1 MSKHDREKELDSTVS
16 EVLRDTM
23 ILDNIRDA
31 VVVVDSDGKIS
42 VWNPGAESLF
52 GWSRAEMI
60 GQPHP
65 VRFPHA
71 AHSHEHASLCAPLR
85 DNDWEGEYQ
94 DHRKDGTQIWVE
106 ARIRRLIDRAGRCI
120 GVIGIF
126 HDISLRKRIESDAKE
141 REEFVRSVLD
151 SMAPRIAVLDQQ
163 GNIVS
168 INRAWREFGI
178 RTTSPALHVHQ
189 PVEIGCNYLA
199 LCRSVTG
206 TEREEA
212 FRFAQGIEDVLLG
225 KRASFELEYACDLP
239 WAPRYCLM
247 TVTPLGSHGKGV
259 VVSHTDITQRRKI
272 EASLKEHRDRLQLA
286 LSAAKM
292 AVCTRDLQT
301 GQITWSKEALEL
313 FPSLSLGSDRQRIY
327 EVIHS
332 EDLPKLLTT
341 VQQALQHGTPQSCEL
356 RMIGDDHRIRRMSF
370 LGQLCTDAE
379 GRPVSL
385 VGTLRDVTVQRRSE
399 LLLLGQNRILDLIAK
414 GAPLAEVLREVV
426 GLVESLLHCVIC
438 TILTKDAE
446 GRHLNLVA
454 APSMPAS
461 YSKAVERIPIGPQQ
475 GSCGTCA
482 FLGVRV
488 DVKDIATD
496 PLWDRYRHLA
506 LPIGLRSCLSV
517 PIVASD
523 AHAQAGTGSVSP
535 RSVIGTFALYRTSG
549 TNIEQDEE
557 EDAVLPIAAQLAGV
571 AIERDLAMR
580 RITESEERYRRL
592 LEVVPAAIVVI
603 VEGRITFCNQTL
615 LQVAGYQH
623 RSELIGQDVRM
634 LVMPAQHSELERT
647 MSALLEG
654 RIQQSSDDDYLVR
667 SDDTLVP
674 VQSVATM
681 IWDGGRRAIMV
692 ALLDRTEQRRSDE
705 LLRSI
710 MSSVTDAIIT
720 TDASG
725 QIVSANAATA
735 RLFEYEV
742 GELIGQ
748 RIRGHILRRCVAVQ
762 KLWPE
767 VMGKFRAHAGCG
779 VGMHTLHAERRAQS
793 AQRDRACGTD
803 RQYES
808 YFMTNI

>member
-1 MSKHDREKELDSTVS
+1 MSKHDRGKELDSTVS
-16 EVLRDTM
+16 IVLRDTM
-23 ILDNIRDA
+23 VLANIRDA

-42 VWNPGAESLF
+42 VWNPGAERLF
-52 GWSRAEMI
+52 GWPREEII
-60 GQPHP
+60 GQPYS
-65 VRFPHA
+65 VRFPQAVLPDDHA
-71 AHSHEHASLCAPLR
+71 ALCEMLR

-94 DHRKDGTQIWVE
+94 DYRKDGTRVWVE
-106 ARIRRLIDRAGRCI
+106 SRIRRLIDQQGRCI

-126 HDISLRKRIESDAKE
+126 HDISLRKRTESDLKE

-163 GNIVS
+163 GTIVS
-168 INRAWREFGI
+168 SNRAWRELGI
-178 RTTSPALHVHQ
+178 RTASPALHL
-189 PVEIGCNYLA
+189 PSPPDIGCNYLA
-199 LCRSVTG
+199 LCRSVSG
-206 TEREEA
+206 VDQEDALRS
-212 FRFAQGIEDVLLG
+212 AQGIEDVLSG
-225 KRASFELEYACDLP
+225 KRTGFEMEYACD
-239 WAPRYCLM
+239 AKGEPRFCLM
-247 TVTPLGSHGKGV
+247 TVTPLGSPGKGV
-259 VVSHTDITQRRKI
+259 VVSYTDITQRRQI
-272 EASLKEHRDRLQLA
+272 EASVKEHRDRLQLA

-292 AVCTRDLQT
+292 AVWTRDLQT
-301 GQITWSKEALEL
+301 GLITWSEEAREL
-313 FPSLSLGSDRQRIY
+313 FPSLSLGSERKRIH
-327 EVIHS
+327 EVVHS
-332 EDLPKLLTT
+332 EDLPKLLST
-341 VQQALQHGTPQSCEL
+341 VQQALHDGTPQACEL
-356 RMIGDDHRIRRMSF
+356 RMIGEDHRIRRMSF

-379 GRPVSL
+379 GQPVSL
-385 VGTLRDVTVQRRSE
+385 VGTIRDVSVQRRSE

-414 GAPLAEVLREVV
+414 GAPLADVLREVV
-426 GLVESLLHCVIC
+426 CLVESLLHCAVC

-446 GRHLNLVA
+446 GTHLNLVA
-454 APSMPAS
+454 APSLPAS
-461 YSKAVERIPIGPQQ
+461 YNQAVQRIPIGPQQ

-482 FLGVRV
+482 FLGTRV

-496 PLWDRYRHLA
+496 PLWESYREHA
-506 LPIGLRSCLSV
+506 LPLGLRSCLAV

-523 AHAQAGTGSVSP
+523 AHAQAGTGAVSP

-549 TNIEQDEE
+549 TNIEQDDE

-634 LVMPAQHSELERT
+634 LVMPAQYSELERT

-720 TDASG
+720 TNASG

-748 RIRGHILRRCVAVQ
+748 RISDYALRRCAVVNRPC
-762 KLWPE
+762 LE
-767 VMGKFRAHAGCG
+767 VIGKFRPHAWCG
-779 VGMHTLHAERRAQS
+779 VGMPALHP
-793 AQRDRACGTD
+793 AQR
-803 RQYES
+803 
-808 YFMTNI
+808 